1 MTSEFPTGALIDA
14 TRRTVS
20 ETLIELAANA
30 CGSAELL
37 STLDFRGASPEAIKG
52 ALEDVRDAGL
62 VLMMVERRLRLHADG
77 HR

>member
-1 MTSEFPTGALIDA
+1 MTGELPTGALIDA

-20 ETLIELAANA
+20 DTLIELAANA

-37 STLDFRGASPEAIKG
+37 STLDFRGASPEAIKV

-62 VLMMVERRLRLHADG
+62 MLIMLERRLRLSAEESM
-77 HR
+77 